1 MPDIPR
7 SPHEAVLDSQEGANV
22 HDERNALR
30 QKIFTIVQGD
40 SEKVIETRKL
50 LQQYYDDL
58 CLLGTGRAVIGQRL
72 FRHEVSRDV
81 SIGTVRN
88 ADGNI
93 DDFVTIHTT
102 EDMVAIALRNDGSPM
117 IFPWNRSD
125 PVLAKYVDGVVD
137 ENGVPVPNAFP
148 YSDVREMWQCR
159 QAFSDRY
166 PFDRQQEIG
175 GISREAVYSRI
186 SAAIQQK
193 TRWGLPAPGF
203 LTEADKQIFN
213 DLIDENNKKRQKRA
227 VNRFFAL
234 CNSWRAFLTTVGN
247 KNENM
252 LCKVRER
259 YSDWDRLIPQ
269 TKNQARELLEV
280 LEGIDTQRTFVLEPR
295 SWKACLF
302 MASIMIDVG
311 IKGASTGFVNST
323 VRASSPAASSP
334 TSASGTRMFKSIH
347 EMSEEDLYGELEKN
361 EQEIQRIHREYPTID
376 SLVSEWRD
384 LERRIDAQKQE
395 IEQLREQKRR
405 GELPKGSTL
414 IGQATDRLNE
424 LEQGLYRNGKARAP
438 LGQQILDCSQLI
450 ERNAAIEAKLNS

>member
-1 MPDIPR
+1 MPNIPR
-7 SPHEAVLDSQEGANV
+7 SPHEDVPDSHEGANV
-22 HDERNALR
+22 HDERNTLR

-40 SEKVIETRKL
+40 SERVIETRKL

-58 CLLGTGRAVIGQRL
+58 CLLGTGRAAIGQRL
-72 FRHEVSRDV
+72 FRYEVSRDV
-81 SIGTVRN
+81 SVGTVRN
-88 ADGNI
+88 ADGDI

-137 ENGVPVPNAFP
+137 ENGVPVQNAFP

-175 GISREAVYSRI
+175 GISREAVYSRV
-186 SAAIQQK
+186 SAVIQEK

-213 DLIDENNKKRQKRA
+213 DLIDENSKKRQKRA

-247 KNENM
+247 KNANM
-252 LCKVRER
+252 LCRVQEA
-259 YSDWDRLIPQ
+259 YWDWDRLIPQ

-295 SWKACLF
+295 SWKVCLF

-323 VRASSPAASSP
+323 VRASSPEAPPPSASS
-334 TSASGTRMFKSIH
+334 TYMFKPID
-347 EMSEEDLYGELEKN
+347 EMTEEDLYGELEKN
-361 EQEIQRIHREYPTID
+361 EQEIQRIHREHPMID
-376 SLVSEWRD
+376 LLVREWKD
-384 LERRIDAQKQE
+384 LERRIDAQRQE

-405 GELPKGSTL
+405 GGLPKGSTL

-424 LEQGLYRNGKARAP
+424 LEQDLYRNGKSRAP

-450 ERNAAIEAKLNS
+450 ARNAAIEAKLNS